1 MKYFLTTLL
10 LVGYAAFSFGQ
21 EIPFDVHNRGLNFPP
36 DYTFKGSSL
45 TGWHPMGAASW
56 QAHDG
61 EISTNASGGSSL
73 LVLNKSYQDV
83 DIELLIKA
91 APGAEA
97 GVLLRMEKS
106 GDGYKALLVDLK
118 DNVATTYRVTLD
130 AQGKELSREA
140 LRTAGNIIRIAP
152 ILRPVVATP
161 EMGAMVYVLPA
172 NTQKIKLNGEQY
184 SVSAANI
191 YYQETHDATG
201 KTAYKVVGAPDGAPA
216 ARRGAGGGA
225 GGRGGRP
232 TDLPIPTV
240 PTTLVANDWN
250 QFDIILDFNILRK
263 KINDG
268 NDFTGNATDDLGE
281 RGGQG
286 YGPIA
291 LYAAGTGEVEFKDIN
306 YRDAHIMYT
315 PKEASASR
323 WKPQRISDMTYSFS
337 AAAADFNHDGYMD
350 VVAGPYI
357 YFGPDYTHY
366 QEMMFAQTYNPSR
379 EFPLTNC
386 QYAYD
391 FNGDGW
397 PDVMIAAAGHP
408 RIYIN
413 PKGESRRWDEYDALT
428 LNTDEV
434 TTLRDIDG
442 DGKPEL
448 VFSSGGTV
456 YYAKMPTD
464 GSQKWIL
471 HAVSTRGYG
480 IGHGIG
486 VGDINGDG
494 RMDIIN
500 PNGWWEQPAKGLDT
514 GVWKYHPQAFARSA
528 HWVGFIG
535 ASVMGVY
542 DINGDGLTDV
552 VTGLNGHGFGL
563 AWFEQKRDK
572 AGNISFVKHMIM
584 DDFAHKNAG
593 GVTFS
598 ELHGTNFAD
607 VNGDGIPD
615 FIAGK
620 RYWSHLDSY
629 FDPYPYGPAV
639 LYAYITVRDKKA
651 PGGARFVPELVHN
664 RSGAGSDVTV
674 ADLNK
679 DGKVDIITSTD
690 RGTYIFWNQTK
701 GKGKATVSAKPA
713 VKSAASVPAKAAPAK
728 K

>member
-10 LVGYAAFSFGQ
+10 LASFAACSFGQ
-21 EIPFDVHNRGLNFPP
+21 EIPFDVHNRGLDFPP
-36 DYTFKGSSL
+36 DYTFKGSNL

-56 QAHDG
+56 QARDG
-61 EISTNASGGSSL
+61 EISTNANGGSSL
-73 LVLNKSYQDV
+73 LTFNKSFQDV
-83 DIELLIKA
+83 DVELLIKA

-118 DNVATTYRVTLD
+118 DNVATSYKVTLD
-130 AQGKELSREA
+130 AQGNILTREQ
-140 LRTAGNIIRIAP
+140 LRSAGNIIRVAP
-152 ILRPVVATP
+152 KPPETP
-161 EMGAMVYVLPA
+161 AGGAA
-172 NTQKIKLNGEQY
+172 
-184 SVSAANI
+184 
-191 YYQETHDATG
+191 
-201 KTAYKVVGAPDGAPA
+201 GAG
-216 ARRGAGGGA
+216 ARRGGGGGGGA
-225 GGRGGRP
+225 GRVRPGTP
-232 TDLPIPTV
+232 TDLPIAPVSTA
-240 PTTLVANDWN
+240 LVANDWN

-268 NDFTGNATDDLGE
+268 NDFTGGATDDLAE

-306 YRDAHIMYT
+306 YKDVHVMYT

-323 WKPQRISDMTYSFS
+323 WKPQRISDMFYSFS
-337 AAAADFNHDGYMD
+337 AAAADFNHDGITD
-350 VVAGPYI
+350 VAAGPYI

-366 QEMMFAQTYNPSR
+366 QETFFGQTYNPSR
-379 EFPLTNC
+379 EFANTNC
-386 QYAYD
+386 QYAVD
-391 FNGDGW
+391 INGDGW
-397 PDVMIAAAGHP
+397 PDIVDAPGFNPHP
-408 RIYIN
+408 SFFIN
-413 PKGESRRWDEYDALT
+413 PKGESRRWDRYDLLEDDNGKPMDIAT
-428 LNTDEV
+428 EV
-434 TTLRDIDG
+434 TVFKDIDG
-442 DGKPEL
+442 DGRPEL
-448 VFSSGGTV
+448 VFGANGV
-456 YYAKMPTD
+456 VRYAKFDPENPTKPWKQHTISLP
-464 GSQKWIL
+464 GHLQN
-471 HAVSTRGYG
+471 
-480 IGHGIG
+480 HGIG

-494 RMDIIN
+494 RMDILDSY
-500 PNGWWEQPAKGLDT
+500 GWWEQPAKGLDT
-514 GVWKYHPQAFARSA
+514 GLWKYHPVAFARSA

-535 ASVMGVY
+535 GSVIAVY
-542 DINGDGLTDV
+542 DVNGDGLNDV
-552 VTGLNGHGFGL
+552 VSSLNGHGFGL

-572 AGNISFVKHMIM
+572 AGNITFIPHMIM
-584 DDFAHKNAG
+584 DDFSHKNAG

-639 LYAYITVRDKKA
+639 VYAFITVRDKKA

-664 RSGAGSDVTV
+664 RSGAGSDITV

-679 DGKVDIITSTD
+679 DGKMDIITSTD

-701 GKGKATVSAKPA
+701 GKGKTTAKPA
-713 VKSAASVPAKAAPAK
+713 KSKAAAMAAPVK

>member
-1 MKYFLTTLL
+1 MKRILSIALL
-10 LVGYAAFSFGQ
+10 LGIGAVAFGQ

-36 DYTFKGSSL
+36 DYTFKGSGL

-56 QAHDG
+56 QARDG
-61 EISTNASGGSSL
+61 EISTNANGGSSL

-97 GVLLRMEKS
+97 GVLLRMGKTA
-106 GDGYKALLVDLK
+106 DGYKALLVDLK

-140 LRTAGNIIRIAP
+140 LRTAGNIIRVAP
-152 ILRPVVATP
+152 KP
-161 EMGAMVYVLPA
+161 
-172 NTQKIKLNGEQY
+172 
-184 SVSAANI
+184 
-191 YYQETHDATG
+191 
-201 KTAYKVVGAPDGAPA
+201 PA
-216 ARRGAGGGA
+216 AAAGGATAGARRPAA
-225 GGRGGRP
+225 GGAARPPRPSAP
-232 TDLPIPTV
+232 TDLPIAPV
-240 PTTLVANDWN
+240 PTALVANDWN
-250 QFDIILDFNILRK
+250 QFDIILDFNIIRK

-268 NDFTGNATDDLGE
+268 NDFTGSATDDLAAA
-281 RGGQG
+281 GGQG

-306 YRDAHIMYT
+306 YRDAHVMYT

-323 WKPQRISDMTYSFS
+323 WKPQRISDMCYSFS

-366 QEMMFAQTYNPSR
+366 QEIAFAETYNPSR
-379 EFPLTNC
+379 DFPITNC

-413 PKGESRRWDEYDALT
+413 PKGESRRWDVYDALT
-428 LNTDEV
+428 LNTAEV

-448 VFSSGGTV
+448 VFSSGNKV

-464 GSQKWIL
+464 GSKAWIL
-471 HAVSTRGYG
+471 HAVSGPGYG

-494 RMDIIN
+494 RIDILN

-514 GVWKYHPQAFARSA
+514 GVWKYHPVAFARSA
-528 HWVGFIG
+528 HWVSFIG
-535 ASVMGVY
+535 ASIMGVY

-572 AGNISFVKHMIM
+572 SGNITFIPHMIM

-639 LYAYITVRDKKA
+639 VYAYITVRDKKA

-679 DGKVDIITSTD
+679 DGKMDIITSTD

-701 GKGKATVSAKPA
+701 STGKVTAVAKP
-713 VKSAASVPAKAAPAK
+713 SAAAPAK
-728 K
+728 TAPAKK